1 VAQQARP
8 ARDGCGHQLGVED
21 RARHHAVRSRAG
33 ALDHLPTGTAQAHP
47 RHGRPEPGHAG
58 HAKRLDQVEGVGGDP
73 VAAGLVARE
82 LRGVDQQHAGLRA
95 QLQRAQGGSAA
106 GGARAHDRQVDH
118 VVHATGST
126 RPRQVTAPP
135 GRLRCVVMVEQ
146 RRGRRIAM
154 SPAEV
159 DAFLAEER
167 TCRVATVG
175 PNGPHATPLWYAWH
189 GGALWLTSVV
199 RSQRWTD
206 LQRDPRV
213 AVVVDAG
220 TSYDELRGV
229 ELRGR
234 VEVVGEVPRTGEP
247 VPELEGPEQLM
258 ADRYLGGTFVHDG
271 RHAWLRLVPD
281 KITSWD
287 FRKLG
292 G

>member
-1 VAQQARP
+1 M
-8 ARDGCGHQLGVED
+8 L
-21 RARHHAVRSRAG
+21 
-33 ALDHLPTGTAQAHP
+33 
-47 RHGRPEPGHAG
+47 
-58 HAKRLDQVEGVGGDP
+58 
-73 VAAGLVARE
+73 
-82 LRGVDQQHAGLRA
+82 
-95 QLQRAQGGSAA
+95 
-106 GGARAHDRQVDH
+106 
-118 VVHATGST
+118 
-126 RPRQVTAPP
+126 
-135 GRLRCVVMVEQ
+135 EQ

-154 SPAEV
+154 TPEEV
-159 DAFLAEER
+159 DAFLAEQR

-229 ELRGR
+229 ELRGS
-234 VEVVGEVPRTGEP
+234 VEVVGEVPRTGGP

-258 ADRYLGGTFVHDG
+258 ADRYMGGTFVHDG

-287 FRKLG
+287 FRKLSG
-292 G
+292 

>member
-1 VAQQARP
+1 M
-8 ARDGCGHQLGVED
+8 L
-21 RARHHAVRSRAG
+21 
-33 ALDHLPTGTAQAHP
+33 
-47 RHGRPEPGHAG
+47 
-58 HAKRLDQVEGVGGDP
+58 
-73 VAAGLVARE
+73 
-82 LRGVDQQHAGLRA
+82 
-95 QLQRAQGGSAA
+95 
-106 GGARAHDRQVDH
+106 
-118 VVHATGST
+118 
-126 RPRQVTAPP
+126 
-135 GRLRCVVMVEQ
+135 EQ

-154 SPAEV
+154 TPREV
-159 DAFLAEER
+159 DAFLAEQR

-175 PNGPHATPLWYAWH
+175 RNGPHATPLWYAWH

-206 LQRDPRV
+206 LQHDPRM

-247 VPELEGPEQLM
+247 VPELDGPEQLM
-258 ADRYLGGTFVHDG
+258 ADRYMGGTFVHDG